1 MIDNSHFFYPELM
14 IDCSPMHVAHVFA
27 CIFKKN
33 LSLRPEGGLAIPSR
47 NLFLVTSE
55 DDDRSMNVRGSI
67 SIYYKNY
74 DRTAYPFIM
83 SEDRDRKPGI
93 PIPFGGLSSLTTGKC
108 RTQVRV
114 RGALCYLHIV
124 HVACRFKT
132 ENLTLTGIIL
142 TFSWLLLLL
151 LFQFTG
157 RV

>member
-1 MIDNSHFFYPELM
+1 MFLLVYL
-14 IDCSPMHVAHVFA
+14 
-27 CIFKKN
+27 KKN
-33 LSLRPEGGLAIPSR
+33 HSLRPEGGLAIPSR
-47 NLFLVTSE
+47 NLFLVASE
-55 DDDRSMNVRGSI
+55 DDDRSKNVRGSI

-74 DRTAYPFIM
+74 AGTAYPFIM

-114 RGALCYLHIV
+114 RSFCYLHIV

-132 ENLTLTGIIL
+132 ENLTFTGIIL
-142 TFSWLLLLL
+142 TFSLLLLL
-151 LFQFTG
+151 LWFQFTG